1 MEYNKYTYNAE
12 PISDLGVEV
21 LKDFHKNPDGTYPF
35 LNNCF
40 TTICSDTGLVAKIG
54 IDYVFHPVRI

>member
-1 MEYNKYTYNAE
+1 MEYNKYKYNAE

-21 LKDFHKNPDGTYPF
+21 LKDFHKNLDGTYPF
-35 LNNCF
+35 SVYWLILHS
-40 TTICSDTGLVAKIG
+40 TTNVIAKIG